1 MQLVFTWIVNHP
13 KWCIALATLITL
25 GMSSGLRNLK
35 IDASTQSLFPLDEP
49 EVKYHR
55 DVKENFGSD
64 SIVTVVAS
72 GDSIFESENLKILR
86 GLSQELSEID
96 GASRVLSLFTVDY
109 VSLENRFLEAKPILT
124 KIPEDQESQSQ
135 LRSRIS
141 KTPLVSG
148 FLVNESQTAIAF
160 HIILKPDKKDQ
171 QFDKRIVEL
180 LSEKTERIN
189 KSPGGS
195 IDAYIVGAPII
206 KVSAAQYI
214 WHDLVVLG
222 PIALLIIGSV
232 IFFFY
237 RSLLTTFLPLFTG
250 VLSVIATLG
259 FMGFAGF
266 AINPF
271 ASVIVVLLLV
281 MGCTEDLHIMA
292 EYSLGLRSKL
302 SREDAIRALGRTVFS
317 ALFLTSITTILGF
330 ASIAPNPISGL
341 REFAIACA
349 IGIFINFLLTLLLVP
364 AILRL
369 GPGPKSFLRSK
380 EPDLG
385 RPRDFLVWAIRKNSG
400 LIAFVTIV
408 LSFVAIIGV
417 AKIGIDTSY
426 LRFFPK
432 DSIVGKTHRK
442 FARDFGGASTFVVT
456 VETGGRNGVYRLDEL
471 SEIAKLHDFL
481 KGRFEHTMGLVDL
494 ARDFERQ
501 QSDGPVKSELTIKS
515 EKSLA
520 QLRSLFGSSLLS
532 PFVDFDGSRTAIR
545 VRSLIVGSQGMRE
558 AEDAILNFARQNLP
572 DTLEVRV
579 TGERVLTARF
589 SDKITRQLVWNLV
602 ILSLVVALL
611 LSVFFR
617 SAKFGMLAIIPNALP
632 VLFTFGYMGWA
643 GIPLSTGTFS
653 VAIVAFGIAVDDTI
667 HFMTRFFHESKKDAS
682 PEVILKR
689 TLTSEIRPIFAT
701 SAALILGYLVL
712 VFSPFLIHRE
722 TGILFSI
729 AISTALLADLFVTP
743 VLLNAAAGKNP
754 RNRGEK
760 KIDQPCLD

>member
-13 KWCIALATLITL
+13 KWCIAVAALITF
-25 GMSSGLRNLK
+25 GMSGGLRHLE

-55 DVKENFGSD
+55 EVKENFGSD

-72 GDSIFESENLKILR
+72 SDSIFKSDNLETLR
-86 GLSQELSEID
+86 TFSQDLSKID
-96 GASRVLSLFTVDY
+96 GVSEVLSLFTVNY

-124 KIPEDQESQSQ
+124 RIPEDQESLSQ
-135 LRSRIS
+135 LRNRIS
-141 KTPLVSG
+141 NTPLVPG
-148 FLVNESQTAIAF
+148 FLVNESQTSIAF
-160 HIILKPDKKDQ
+160 HLILKPDKKDQ
-171 QFDKRIVEL
+171 QFDRKIVGI
-180 LSEKTERIN
+180 LSEQTERIT
-189 KSPGGS
+189 KSSEGS
-195 IDAYIVGAPII
+195 IEAYLVGAPII
-206 KVSAAQYI
+206 KVSAAQFI

-222 PIALLIIGSV
+222 PIAILIIGCV

-292 EYSLGLRSKL
+292 EYSLGLRSGL
-302 SREDAIRALGRTVFS
+302 SREDAIRALGRTVIS

-349 IGIFINFLLTLLLVP
+349 VGIFINFVLTLLLVP
-364 AILRL
+364 AILRI
-369 GPGPKSFLRSK
+369 GPGPDSFLRSK
-380 EPDLG
+380 EPDLSSV
-385 RPRDFLVWAIRKNSG
+385 RDFLVGAIRQKSG
-400 LIAFVTIV
+400 IIAIAAVLLSIV
-408 LSFVAIIGV
+408 ALCGV
-417 AKIGIDTSY
+417 ARLGIDTSY

-432 DSIVGKTHRK
+432 DSIVGETHRK
-442 FARDFGGASTFVVT
+442 YSRDFGGASTFVVT
-456 VETGGRNGVYRLDEL
+456 VETGSRNGVYKLEKL

-481 KGRFEHTMGLVDL
+481 KGRFDHTMGLVDL
-494 ARDFERQ
+494 ARGYEHQ
-501 QSDGPVKSELTIKS
+501 QFDEPAEETLTKNTEES
-515 EKSLA
+515 LEK
-520 QLRSLFGSSLLS
+520 LRSLFGSSLLS
-532 PFVDFDGSRTAIR
+532 SFVDYDGSRTAIR
-545 VRSLIVGSQGMRE
+545 VRSLIPGSQGMRE

-572 DTLEVRV
+572 GSLEVRV

-617 SAKFGMLAIIPNALP
+617 SAKFGILAIVPNALP

-667 HFMTRFFHESKKDAS
+667 HFMTRFFHEAKKGAS
-682 PEVILKR
+682 EEVILKK
-689 TLTSEIRPIFAT
+689 TFTSEIRPVFAT

-722 TGILFSI
+722 TGILFAI

-743 VLLNAAAGKNP
+743 VLLNAVSRKNS
-754 RNRGEK
+754 
-760 KIDQPCLD
+760 QPETKQ